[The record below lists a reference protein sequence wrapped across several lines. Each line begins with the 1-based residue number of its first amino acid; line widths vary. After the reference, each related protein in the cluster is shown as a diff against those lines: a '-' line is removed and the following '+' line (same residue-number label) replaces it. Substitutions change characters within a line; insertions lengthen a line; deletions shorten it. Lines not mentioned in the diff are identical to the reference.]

1 MLFSYALF
9 FPNACI
15 LILQIWFVV
24 VILIPICHPCDD
36 RKDVKYVESCPK
48 NIDEWN
54 AAAKKKNC
62 AKGNNGCPFTEAE
75 TLVYHCVKDRYQ
87 PKLLEVCSKVWKSP
101 GMI

>member
-1 MLFSYALF
+1 MHYF

-62 AKGNNGCPFTEAE
+62 AKGNNDCPFTEAE
-75 TLVYHCVKDRYQ
+75 TLVYHCVKDKYQ

>member
-1 MLFSYALF
+1 M
-9 FPNACI
+9 
-15 LILQIWFVV
+15 
-24 VILIPICHPCDD
+24 IPICHPCDD
-36 RKDVKYVESCPK
+36 REDVKYVDSCPK

-62 AKGNNGCPFTEAE
+62 AKGNNDCPFTEEE